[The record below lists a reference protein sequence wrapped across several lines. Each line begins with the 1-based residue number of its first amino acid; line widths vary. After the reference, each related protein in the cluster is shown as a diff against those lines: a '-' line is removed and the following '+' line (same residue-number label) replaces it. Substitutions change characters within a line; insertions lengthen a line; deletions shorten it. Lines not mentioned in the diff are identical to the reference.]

1 MLSIENPPPDPP
13 YQQLKTNKDERPSQ
27 NFPLPEEDLSN
38 AATAAAAV
46 LDHSTFSNFS
56 LRDYVFDSRGKDIR
70 NNWPFSLKSLQLC
83 LKHGVKDLLPP
94 LQSPNCVRNQRL
106 VELGGGSSTSEFRDT
121 SVFHEEFSG
130 PKEHVELDTSDAKL
144 DQKQVSTCIES
155 SSCRC
160 EGENGFSSTMTSI
173 SQPQKELVSTSG
185 PSSSSLKP
193 DHLLETPV
201 VVQPSGFPASEK
213 NGSKIKTPGKRC
225 KIIRKSTNHGEQT
238 SAADIA
244 MSFSTLSES
253 MASKICPVC
262 KTFSSSSNTTLNAHI
277 DQCLSIASTP
287 KCTSDSKLTR
297 LRIKPRKTKLMVD
310 IYATA
315 RTCTLEELDRR
326 NGTAWASLSGLPA
339 QDIENCQI
347 NGGKKQKVMPDHPD
361 EDDIG
366 NNAGAVYIDANGTK
380 LRILSKFNSPPSNLP
395 KVQNDLGSKKL
406 GGLKGRKF
414 HSVKKKKYHA
424 SKHHKHFKLAA
435 QGSKVPPQKCISQVQ
450 EGENQWKGCSSL
462 EAHKITKQA
471 KPHDSGTLRQW
482 ACSKR
487 TRASKSSRKEGYQPS
502 TFKWHL
508 SHETVVDT
516 DRSVLADS
524 FIERSQVRDQT
535 NFSEHCVS
543 SPESSERTDNS
554 EYEAHI
560 SDKRGWSLVRRNLRS
575 SFSGEMVDSGSP
587 TQTKKTTNHLS
598 KGSGYVD
605 NNYMVNSQNTNGKI
619 IKDYQPS
626 DFPPGFNKISRNYHA
641 NGVKTRNLNSS
652 RRKEIHVSGRS
663 STGSKSPQFNQFSTY
678 EKPDEHFGSHVDE
691 EIIAWH
697 SSFDHSHS
705 SSDESI
711 ESDQSAKEEVTEVAS
726 PKVSIELKNRS
737 NREAMSKAMALMSS
751 SDSEPEYDGRHK
763 DKNMDSH
770 VRMGAEFQEKIK
782 RLELGSKEN
791 SFHEDVSVD
800 SSSKLAPKEG
810 FMCFCKSM
818 DPQFQKTNNNVTR
831 CGMLQSSQNC
841 SCSFYGSDGTKGGL
855 SESSFGH
862 GQEMF
867 FADEDCSAMMGHD
880 AQRELDSEARQGSSC
895 FEVDPISIP
904 GPPGSFLPSPPR
916 DMRSEEYRGNSS
928 LSNSWVHSCQDQHDL
943 IDGDSSGSPISATS
957 TISNSTASRSCF
969 KHNNSSG
976 VSSDIFHE
984 KLGSVSSKAGALPS
998 VENDVGL
1005 THVVCTDD
1013 GRINGDKFKVSK
1025 LSVERGTPGAVNDG
1039 QPCRCQRVDRVS
1051 QGINVTYQEPQLT
1064 RQQMST
1070 LETMPTID
1078 RKQITYSLNVRP
1090 NNLDIMPEGPALS
1103 NGRQATPENMG
1114 FPVNKSPFKSYPIDG
1129 FSDSG
1134 PRFSSNCEPASPVTS
1149 NPVLRLMGKN
1159 LMVVN
1164 KDEEDV
1170 AMPVKK
1176 TQPHPQQ
1183 QPQHHHVSSQVPSF
1197 SSGSMQNVRNQ
1208 ASGSF
1213 PHWPHQ
1219 DSLKDQN
1226 AGNVLGQYLD
1236 VRLSKGFR
1244 NPGNLN
1250 MPLSHGREQTTL
1262 FLKQQTDG
1270 GHTASQA
1277 YERDYTNE
1285 ALNRPERKLSEA
1297 SMYNTSRALKM
1308 PDHQQMNSLS
1318 TTNAI
1323 KEINAMGDTS
1333 YCEARFIANDP
1344 KYPGGMR
1351 TTLQIIAPAVSI
1363 PFSSSGNPLHVN
1375 AFCYQP
1381 KDALNLDKPAP
1392 IHNSSFQSTPSR
1404 KDRASPVKWD
1414 CNSEPPYVCRRGV
1427 F

>member
-13 YQQLKTNKDERPSQ
+13 YQQLKTNNDERPSQ

-38 AATAAAAV
+38 AAV
-46 LDHSTFSNFS
+46 LDHSTFPNFS
-56 LRDYVFDSRGKDIR
+56 LRNYVFGSRSKDIR

-94 LQSPNCVRNQRL
+94 FQSPDCVRNQHL
-106 VELGGGSSTSEFRDT
+106 VELGGGSSTSEFQNT

-130 PKEHVELDTSDAKL
+130 PKEHVELDISDAKL
-144 DQKQVSTCIES
+144 DQKQVNTCIES

-173 SQPQKELVSTSG
+173 SQPQKEVVSTSG

-193 DHLLETPV
+193 DHLLETPAEV
-201 VVQPSGFPASEK
+201 EPTGFPASEK
-213 NGSKIKTPGKRC
+213 NESKIKTPGKRC
-225 KIIRKSTNHGEQT
+225 KIIRKSTNHGDQT

-244 MSFSTLSES
+244 MSFSTVSES

-326 NGTAWASLSGLPA
+326 NGTAWATLSGFPA
-339 QDIENCQI
+339 QDIENCQT
-347 NGGKKQKVMPDHPD
+347 NGGKKQKVVPVHPN
-361 EDDIG
+361 DIG
-366 NNAGAVYIDANGTK
+366 NHAGAVYIDANGTK
-380 LRILSKFNSPPSNLP
+380 LRILSKFSSPSSLP
-395 KVQNDLGSKKL
+395 KVENDLGSKKL
-406 GGLKGRKF
+406 RGLKGKKF
-414 HSVKKKKYHA
+414 HSAKKKKYHA
-424 SKHHKHFKLAA
+424 SKHHKYFKLAA
-435 QGSKVPPQKCISQVQ
+435 QGGKVSSQKCISQVQ
-450 EGENQWKGCSSL
+450 EGHNQRKGSSSS
-462 EAHKITKQA
+462 EVHKITKQV
-471 KPHDSGTLRQW
+471 KSRDSGTLRQW

-487 TRASKSSRKEGYQPS
+487 TRASKSSRKESYQPS
-502 TFKWHL
+502 TFKWHVPPGMAL
-508 SHETVVDT
+508 DT

-524 FIERSQVRDQT
+524 FLERSQVRQVQNKT

-560 SDKRGWSLVRRNLRS
+560 SDKRGWSPVRRSLRS
-575 SFSGEMVDSGSP
+575 SFSGEMLDSGSL
-587 TQTKKTTNHLS
+587 TQMKRTTNHPS
-598 KGSGYVD
+598 KGRCFVD
-605 NNYMVNSQNTNGKI
+605 NNYLVKSQNTSGKFV
-619 IKDYQPS
+619 KDYQAS
-626 DFPPGFNKISRNYHA
+626 DFPPGFNKLSRNYHA
-641 NGVKTRNLNSS
+641 NAVKTRNLNSS
-652 RRKEIHVSGRS
+652 RRKEIHVSSRS
-663 STGSKSPQFNQFSTY
+663 STGSKSPQFNRFSTY
-678 EKPDEHFGSHVDE
+678 EKPDDHFGSHVE
-691 EIIAWH
+691 EEMTAWH

-705 SSDESI
+705 SSDGSI
-711 ESDQSAKEEVTEVAS
+711 ESDQSAKEEVTDVVS
-726 PKVSIELKNRS
+726 PKVSSELKNRS
-737 NREAMSKAMALMSS
+737 NREAMSKAISLSS
-751 SDSEPEYDGRHK
+751 SDSEPKYDGCHEE
-763 DKNMDSH
+763 KNMDSH
-770 VRMGAEFQEKIK
+770 VRMGAEFQEKIN
-782 RLELGSKEN
+782 RLELHSKEN

-800 SSSKLAPKEG
+800 SSSQLAPKES

-818 DPQFQKTNNNVTR
+818 DPPFQKTNNNIKTR
-831 CGMLQSSQNC
+831 CGMLQSTQNC
-841 SCSFYGSDGTKGGL
+841 SCSLYGSDGAKGGF

-867 FADEDCSAMMGHD
+867 FGDEDCSAMIGHD
-880 AQRELDSEARQGSSC
+880 SQRELDSEARRGSSC

-976 VSSDIFHE
+976 VSSDVFHD

-1005 THVVCTDD
+1005 PHVVCTGD
-1013 GRINGDKFKVSK
+1013 GRMNGDMFKVNKS
-1025 LSVERGTPGAVNDG
+1025 SVERGSLGVVNDG

-1051 QGINVTYQEPQLT
+1051 QGVNVTYQEPQLT
-1064 RQQMST
+1064 RHQAST
-1070 LETMPTID
+1070 LETMPAMD
-1078 RKQITYSLNVRP
+1078 RKQISYSLNVKP
-1090 NNLDIMPEGPALS
+1090 NSLDIMPEGPPLS
-1103 NGRQATPENMG
+1103 NCQQAMPENMG
-1114 FPVNKSPFKSYPIDG
+1114 FPDNKSPFKSYPVDG
-1129 FSDSG
+1129 FSSPG
-1134 PRFSSNCEPASPVTS
+1134 LKFSRSTCEPASPVTS

-1170 AMPVKK
+1170 AMSVKQ
-1176 TQPHPQQ
+1176 TQPHL
-1183 QPQHHHVSSQVPSF
+1183 QPQLNNVSSQVPSF
-1197 SSGSMQNVRNQ
+1197 SGGSSQNVGNQ

-1226 AGNVLGQYLD
+1226 AGNILGRSLD
-1236 VRLSKGFR
+1236 VRFSKGFR
-1244 NPGNLN
+1244 NPANLN
-1250 MPLSHGREQTTL
+1250 MPSSHGRESATS

-1270 GHTASQA
+1270 GQTASRA

-1285 ALNRPERKLSEA
+1285 ALNRHERKQNEA
-1297 SMYNTSRALKM
+1297 SMYNTSRTFKM
-1308 PDHQQMNSLS
+1308 PDSQQMNSLS
-1318 TTNAI
+1318 ATNAI
-1323 KEINAMGDTS
+1323 KEINAMGDAS
-1333 YCEARFIANDP
+1333 YREARFIANDP

-1363 PFSSSGNPLHVN
+1363 PFTSNGNPLHVN

-1381 KDALNLDKPAP
+1381 KDASNLDKPAP
-1392 IHNSSFQSTPSR
+1392 LHNSSFQSTPSR
-1404 KDRASPVKWD
+1404 KDHASPVKWD
-1414 CNSEPPYVCRRGV
+1414 CNSEPPYVCRRGI